1 MTPFGSRHSSIRSIA
16 LIVIATLG
24 ILIIL
29 PATLAAAGS

>member
-1 MTPFGSRHSSIRSIA
+1 MTSVLRSVA
-16 LIVIATLG
+16 LIAVVMVV